1 MAYSTENLNEVKALL
16 AQRRSKAEA
25 DAQKRLFE
33 IHAISP
39 EIKEIDACFPKI
51 GAQIIGLF
59 ADKSSAEEKQKKID
73 ALHRES
79 DELKAARKACLEALG
94 YSIDY
99 TAPRYTCTKCN
110 DTGYLEFK
118 ICDCMKKELTLL
130 GFKNSGLGALLD
142 KQSFENFSLEYYN
155 GSDKE
160 TMQANLEICKGYA
173 DTFSEKSGSILMIG
187 GTGLGKTHLSTS
199 IAATVIKKG
208 FNVQYVTAQ
217 NLIDDFI
224 FERYHRSF
232 TDDSPNRTDKYFEC
246 DLLIID
252 DFGTEEN
259 NQFSVSSFYNL
270 INSRYNNEKPTIINT
285 NVRQNAIVE
294 RYTERIASRLFGE
307 YTVLAF
313 PGKDV
318 RMQKLMK

>member
-94 YSIDY
+94 YIADY

>member
-1 MAYSTENLNEVKALL
+1 MPYSIESINEAKAIID
-16 AQRRSKAEA
+16 RRRAEA
-25 DAQKRLFE
+25 EAQAQARLFK
-33 IHAISP
+33 IYALCS
-39 EIKEIDACFPKI
+39 EIKELDAEFPKI
-51 GAQIIGLF
+51 GAEIIGLF
-59 ADKSSAEEKQKKID
+59 AEASSAKEKQGKID
-73 ALHRES
+73 VLHKRSDALGEKR
-79 DELKAARKACLEALG
+79 AALLTALG
-94 YSIDY
+94 YPANY
-99 TAPRYTCTKCN
+99 TAPDYRCKKCN
-110 DTGYLEFK
+110 DTGYLEYK

-130 GFKNSGLGALLD
+130 GFKNSGLGALLG
-142 KQSFENFSLEYYN
+142 KQSFENFSLEYYS
-155 GSDKE
+155 GSDRE
-160 TMQANLEICKGYA
+160 TMRANLEICKGYA
-173 DTFSEKSGSILMIG
+173 DTFSAKSGSILMIG

-199 IAATVIKKG
+199 IASKVIEKG
-208 FNVQYVTAQ
+208 FDVQYVTAQ

-232 TDDSPNRTDKYFEC
+232 TDDSPNRTDKYFDCE
-246 DLLIID
+246 LLIID

-259 NQFSVSSFYNL
+259 NQFSVSAFYNL
-270 INSRYNNEKPTIINT
+270 INSRYNQSKSTIINT